1 MVILTHFFTFSSS
14 VNSSGFVFFFYTS
27 YIFFSVCPF
36 SDFLLLPL
44 LLLLFLSI
52 FFLFL
57 LRFQFFFSFDL
68 NVKFVSVHFSF
79 VFFLFF
85 TDAVLLSKFFFLFL
99 SFLLFFSF
107 LLTSCWIRIICT
119 PLPSPPL
126 WTLNSTKFDI
136 LHLMIRFILFSL
148 LLILSSLSQIPF
160 PLINLF
166 FLHSFLLQFFL
177 SDHTAF
183 FSFFFVYLYLRPI
196 SLHFPLLLLRRILF
210 FLSPHFRSLH
220 FLLTVETFQQC
231 LYRSVFSCTA
241 WHSIECCTVGQYF
254 FRPILPRSSALLR
267 LCLPNSLGPLTMSPI
282 CQASTSEHIPQ
293 HSYLMCCC
301 GNG

>member
-166 FLHSFLLQFFL
+166 FSSFFSTSILSQWPHSFLL
-177 SDHTAF
+177 
-183 FSFFFVYLYLRPI
+183 
-196 SLHFPLLLLRRILF
+196 LLLRL
-210 FLSPHFRSLH
+210 P
-220 FLLTVETFQQC
+220 LLTSYFSAFPTSLTTPYTLLSLSSLPLSSLPSHCRNIPTVFVSLRLLLYCVTFNWMLHC
-231 LYRSVFSCTA
+231 RPVLLPTNPST
-241 WHSIECCTVGQYF
+241 IICTVAS
-254 FRPILPRSSALLR
+254 LP
-267 LCLPNSLGPLTMSPI
+267 PK
-282 CQASTSEHIPQ
+282 
-293 HSYLMCCC
+293 
-301 GNG
+301 